1 MFFSVNC
8 QTNVQDAV
16 KTMIKKIENTLQ
28 RGRSRFTHRA
38 NGLTYIA
45 PNVGLMLRRIWKMKQ
60 GDCSMSKE
68 AVNHPQHYNAGKIE
82 VIDAIEDWKLGFH
95 LGNVVKYVAR
105 AEHKNDALEDL
116 KKARWYLD
124 RYIKFIEATKDDKT
138 KTK

>member
-1 MFFSVNC
+1 
-8 QTNVQDAV
+8 
-16 KTMIKKIENTLQ
+16 
-28 RGRSRFTHRA
+28 
-38 NGLTYIA
+38 
-45 PNVGLMLRRIWKMKQ
+45 
-60 GDCSMSKE
+60 MSKE